1 MSREVTFAAL
11 VTAVSLL
18 GGCAL
23 RRTDYER
30 PAVAAPAE
38 WAHAPAAAAGA
49 TENTAAVPDAWWAE
63 FQDAQLTALVERALR
78 TNNDL
83 AAATARVRQAQALAG
98 LARNDLFPQIS
109 AGASASRQK
118 PLDGGDATR
127 SYGASLAAS
136 YELDLWG
143 RLTASRDAARW
154 EARATAEDREATA
167 LTLVGTAIHLHFLL
181 GYLDD
186 RLALDDETLA
196 DAKRTLSL
204 VETQYRAGAA
214 SGLELAEAR
223 TVLAN
228 QEAARTLLAQQRVE
242 AGNALDVLLDGS
254 TPSPYEPASPAAAPL
269 PAVAPGLPAEILS
282 RRPDLR
288 AAEARLRAT
297 LASRDAAN
305 AAFYPALVLTGEV
318 GGSSDALRKVLSD
331 PVGVLSAS
339 LSLPFLN
346 FDRVRLTRAVTR
358 AQYEEAVA
366 GFRQAFRQALA
377 DVDNALSA
385 GTQLQMRQE
394 QLERALTDA
403 RTAERLYE
411 IRYRAGAVPLRD
423 WLSAQGTRRSAE
435 AAALEN
441 RLAQLDNRTLLFQS
455 LGGSSPR

>member
-1 MSREVTFAAL
+1 M
-11 VTAVSLL
+11 
-18 GGCAL
+18 
-23 RRTDYER
+23 
-30 PAVAAPAE
+30 
-38 WAHAPAAAAGA
+38 
-49 TENTAAVPDAWWAE
+49 
-63 FQDAQLTALVERALR
+63 
-78 TNNDL
+78 
-83 AAATARVRQAQALAG
+83 
-98 LARNDLFPQIS
+98 
-109 AGASASRQK
+109 
-118 PLDGGDATR
+118 
-127 SYGASLAAS
+127 
-136 YELDLWG
+136 
-143 RLTASRDAARW
+143 
-154 EARATAEDREATA
+154 
-167 LTLVGTAIHLHFLL
+167 
-181 GYLDD
+181 
-186 RLALDDETLA
+186 
-196 DAKRTLSL
+196 
-204 VETQYRAGAA
+204 ETQYRAGAA